1 MQDKASLRDN
11 EISFVLVRRYYGI
24 LFLIEIFHE
33 QLTNPVAYC
42 NNAKSVKIR
51 LVVFTEP

>member
-24 LFLIEIFHE
+24 LFLIKIFHE